1 MNETE
6 IRDRVDIA
14 RMVLSS
20 GIQDFDMEL
29 HPSLDG
35 VPDGALG
42 KRILGIPF
50 PAGLE
55 PSAQP
60 IDPPPDPTAPLPKA
74 DVVVVTWTTDETD
87 ALADVLTPGIGRAKW
102 HRYAK
107 DFETKYK
114 PFIRPGAPALSA
126 GRMAS
131 YMPTKVGSLNVLCMK
146 SELHLNQDGLKTG
159 DHTATLPVKDLFDQI
174 MDEAEPSHIFTI
186 GTSGSVTEHFE
197 LGDVVITRAA
207 KFRLASEFRNEPF
220 NGQVYTSDW
229 QIPTTHLDA
238 AVGLMQRF
246 APQLIEPPLA
256 PPTTAYPVYEA
267 TIEPP
272 PNAPDIKLE
281 QGGRDMVEFHPILT
295 TDYFEYGTSTNNLD
309 AEGAGVEMGDA
320 ALGLA
325 VSERAEPTKWL
336 VIRNMSDPRIN
347 GALWATGHPVNM
359 QTTWAVAYYLGYGYW
374 TSVTGAIAT
383 WGVLAGLSA

>member
-1 MNETE
+1 
-6 IRDRVDIA
+6 
-14 RMVLSS
+14 
-20 GIQDFDMEL
+20 
-29 HPSLDG
+29 
-35 VPDGALG
+35 
-42 KRILGIPF
+42 
-50 PAGLE
+50 
-55 PSAQP
+55 
-60 IDPPPDPTAPLPKA
+60 
-74 DVVVVTWTTDETD
+74 
-87 ALADVLTPGIGRAKW
+87 
-102 HRYAK
+102 
-107 DFETKYK
+107 
-114 PFIRPGAPALSA
+114 
-126 GRMAS
+126 
-131 YMPTKVGSLNVLCMK
+131 
-146 SELHLNQDGLKTG
+146 
-159 DHTATLPVKDLFDQI
+159 
-174 MDEAEPSHIFTI
+174 
-186 GTSGSVTEHFE
+186 
-197 LGDVVITRAA
+197 
-207 KFRLASEFRNEPF
+207 
-220 NGQVYTSDW
+220 
-229 QIPTTHLDA
+229 
-238 AVGLMQRF
+238 MQRF